1 MMIRFIPSMKH
12 YGKMA
17 LSMKNEE
24 LNITSAPQLVEA
36 IRDGYIPIISWAD
49 TKPFLY
55 EMMYQVIDNSSKYSY
70 SACLGIIDAIS
81 NYYFSV
87 ADFMESDAIMAFHK
101 FLKTGILEF

>member
-17 LSMKNEE
+17 LEMPNEE

-55 EMMYQVIDNSSKYSY
+55 EMANRAAVSGLFPY

>member
-17 LSMKNEE
+17 LGMPNEE
-24 LNITSAPQLVEA
+24 LNITAASQLVEC

-55 EMMYQVIDNSSKYSY
+55 EMAFRADENGIFPYSV
-70 SACLGIIDAIS
+70 CTGIIDAIA
-81 NYYFSV
+81 NRYFAV
-87 ADFMESDAIMAFHK
+87 ADYMEGDAIITFHR

>member
-17 LSMKNEE
+17 LGMPNEE
-24 LNITSAPQLVEA
+24 LNITAASQLVEC
-36 IRDGYIPIISWAD
+36 IRDGYIPIISWSD

-55 EMMYQVIDNSSKYSY
+55 EMANRAAASGLFPY
-70 SACLGIIDAIS
+70 SACIGVIDAIS
-81 NYYFSV
+81 NRYFAV
-87 ADFMESDAIMAFHK
+87 ADYMEGDAIMTLYR